1 MYRTFTLNSPIKVIL
16 DTFTSRFPGHKSW
29 GWYWP
34 SDCFPVIA
42 YNKVFSLLSLL
53 LSRWLDTFNGIDC
66 FFYLEVWSVWKP
78 ERNQH
83 NQSRRTNFTLI
94 ELAWPSSL
102 FAYNSSIGRRTT
114 GGNKIRN
121 SLISKRI
128 FFGLFTTLNCCPK
141 WFTGYCRITGLA
153 RVATRNWKLF
163 LFHFRS
169 ISILTQ

>member
-66 FFYLEVWSVWKP
+66 FFLLGSLECLETRKKSTQPVEKNKLYSNRVGLTKFFICLQQFNWPPNHWWKQDQKLSNF
-78 ERNQH
+78 EKNFFWIIYH
-83 NQSRRTNFTLI
+83 IKLLSKMIYWLLSNNGISQSCYS
-94 ELAWPSSL
+94 ELKTFSFS
-102 FAYNSSIGRRTT
+102 F
-114 GGNKIRN
+114 
-121 SLISKRI
+121 
-128 FFGLFTTLNCCPK
+128 
-141 WFTGYCRITGLA
+141 
-153 RVATRNWKLF
+153 
-163 LFHFRS
+163 
-169 ISILTQ
+169 